1 MTFGEFVDLACSQP
15 VEKQN
20 PHWRVQY
27 HNIFCDVI
35 KYDHFLRFENLEEE
49 LATIMSRYGKKEA
62 EIRSVHKNQSN
73 AGSKLVYYAGN
84 RQKVRYKYAI
94 DFDYFGYSTELLV

>member
-1 MTFGEFVDLACSQP
+1 M
-15 VEKQN
+15 N

-49 LATIMSRYGKKEA
+49 LAAIMSRYGKK
-62 EIRSVHKNQSN
+62 
-73 AGSKLVYYAGN
+73 AGRDPQRA
-84 RQKVRYKYAI
+84 
-94 DFDYFGYSTELLV
+94 

>member
-1 MTFGEFVDLACSQP
+1 M
-15 VEKQN
+15 N

-49 LATIMSRYGKKEA
+49 LAAIMSRYGKKQA

-73 AGSKLVYYAGN
+73 AGSKLGSYYTPEIAQDGARQVRDRFRVFRLFHGAAGLSPETAS
-84 RQKVRYKYAI
+84 RQRMTV
-94 DFDYFGYSTELLV
+94 